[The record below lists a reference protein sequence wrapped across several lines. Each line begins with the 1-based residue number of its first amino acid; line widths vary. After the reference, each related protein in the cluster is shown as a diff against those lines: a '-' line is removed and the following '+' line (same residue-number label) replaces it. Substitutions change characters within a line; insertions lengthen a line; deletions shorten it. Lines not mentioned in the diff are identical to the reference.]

1 MKKVLFLVLSVSLA
15 AFLFSSCSDTAQ
27 VQETPDTSTAP
38 IVKADT
44 GGDDMAVRAINN
56 QVRGFSI
63 DGFPGAKA
71 TLSKSEDLENMKRI
85 VGLVKPIIEK
95 IPDGYVMQITGHA
108 ADYPTPAI
116 QRSVSNARAKKI
128 YNELR
133 KAGVPAEKM
142 TYKGVGISEPREGY
156 SNKDFIQRRVSF
168 KAVKK

>member
-27 VQETPDTSTAP
+27 VQDTPDTTP
-38 IVKADT
+38 TVKADT
-44 GGDDMAVRAINN
+44 GGDDFAVKAINN

-71 TLSKSEDLENMKRI
+71 TLTKNEDLENMKRI

-95 IPDGYVMQITGHA
+95 VPDGYVMQITGHA
-108 ADYPTPAI
+108 ADYPTPAL
-116 QRSVSNARAKKI
+116 QKSVANARAKKI
-128 YNELR
+128 YDELR
-133 KAGVPAEKM
+133 NAGVPAAKM

-156 SNKDFIQRRVSF
+156 SNKDFAQRRVSF

>member
-15 AFLFSSCSDTAQ
+15 AFLLSSCSDTAQ
-27 VQETPDTSTAP
+27 VQETPDTTP
-38 IVKADT
+38 TVKAD

-56 QVRGFSI
+56 QVKGFSI

-71 TLSKSEDLENMKRI
+71 TLNKSEDLENMKRI

-108 ADYPTPAI
+108 ADYPTPAL
-116 QRSVSNARAKKI
+116 QRSVSVARAKKI
-128 YNELR
+128 YDELK
-133 KAGVPAEKM
+133 KAGVPADKM

-156 SNKDFIQRRVSF
+156 DNKDFAQRRVSF

>member
-27 VQETPDTSTAP
+27 VQETPDTTP
-38 IVKADT
+38 TVKADA

-56 QVRGFSI
+56 QVKGFSI

-85 VGLVKPIIEK
+85 VGLVKPIVEK
-95 IPDGYVMQITGHA
+95 VPEGYVMQITGHA

-128 YNELR
+128 YDELK
-133 KAGVPAEKM
+133 KAGVPANKM
-142 TYKGVGISEPREGY
+142 TYKGVSSSEPREGY

-168 KAVKK
+168 KAIKK

>member
-15 AFLFSSCSDTAQ
+15 AFLLSSCSDTAQ
-27 VQETPDTSTAP
+27 VQETPDTTP
-38 IVKADT
+38 TVKAD
-44 GGDDMAVRAINN
+44 GGDDIAVRAINN
-56 QVRGFSI
+56 QVKGFAI

-108 ADYPTPAI
+108 ADYPTPAL
-116 QRSVSNARAKKI
+116 QRSVSVARAKKI
-128 YNELR
+128 YNELK
-133 KAGVPAEKM
+133 KAGVPADKM

-156 SNKDFIQRRVSF
+156 SLKDFAQRRVSF